1 MNDSLH
7 IDPEQRRPQALAV
20 YLPALG
26 AGQNHQRSGSQP
38 LEWVG
43 RNLQHGRVTIAGTGC
58 QHHWNTH
65 YSKAD
70 DGSTVIQAIRITNGQ
85 RAVDTAAG
93 KDAVQSRGGF
103 MNQVAFKDCGRVNFA
118 NTGHGEGVVQGIHT
132 GRGMTAKCK
141 IRNWDGQWHIVESR

>member
-1 MNDSLH
+1 MRKLFIYALVGLSLVGCDSSR
-7 IDPEQRRPQALAV
+7 DSG
-20 YLPALG
+20 G
-26 AGQNHQRSGSQP
+26 A
-38 LEWVG
+38 
-43 RNLQHGRVTIAGTGC
+43 AGTAAVE
-58 QHHWNTH
+58 HERTLR
-65 YSKAD
+65 YSKAE

>member
-1 MNDSLH
+1 MRKLFIYALVGLSLVGCDSSR
-7 IDPEQRRPQALAV
+7 DS
-20 YLPALG
+20 G
-26 AGQNHQRSGSQP
+26 AA
-38 LEWVG
+38 
-43 RNLQHGRVTIAGTGC
+43 AGTAAIE
-58 QHHWNTH
+58 HERTLR
-65 YSKAD
+65 YSKAE

-103 MNQVAFKDCGRVNFA
+103 MNQVAFNDCGRVNFA
-118 NTGHGEGVVQGIHT
+118 NTGPGEGVVQGIHT

>member
-1 MNDSLH
+1 MRKLFIYALVGLSLVGCDSSR
-7 IDPEQRRPQALAV
+7 DSG
-20 YLPALG
+20 G
-26 AGQNHQRSGSQP
+26 A
-38 LEWVG
+38 
-43 RNLQHGRVTIAGTGC
+43 AGTAAVE
-58 QHHWNTH
+58 HERTLR
-65 YSKAD
+65 YSKAE

-103 MNQVAFKDCGRVNFA
+103 MNQVAFKECGRVNFA
-118 NTGHGEGVVQGIHT
+118 STGPGEGVVQGIHT

>member
-1 MNDSLH
+1 MRKLFIYALVGLSLVGCNSSRDSG
-7 IDPEQRRPQALAV
+7 
-20 YLPALG
+20 G
-26 AGQNHQRSGSQP
+26 A
-38 LEWVG
+38 
-43 RNLQHGRVTIAGTGC
+43 AGTAAVE
-58 QHHWNTH
+58 HERTLR
-65 YSKAD
+65 YSKAE

-103 MNQVAFKDCGRVNFA
+103 MNQVAFKECGRVNFA
-118 NTGHGEGVVQGIHT
+118 STGPGEGVVQGIHT

>member
-1 MNDSLH
+1 MNSR
-7 IDPEQRRPQALAV
+7 EN
-20 YLPALG
+20 G
-26 AGQNHQRSGSQP
+26 RSASND
-38 LEWVG
+38 LRAMG
-43 RNLQHGRVTIAGTGC
+43 RWGLWSA
-58 QHHWNTH
+58 
-65 YSKAD
+65 Y
-70 DGSTVIQAIRITNGQ
+70 
-85 RAVDTAAG
+85 VDTAAG

>member
-1 MNDSLH
+1 MRKLFIYALVGLSLVGCDSSR
-7 IDPEQRRPQALAV
+7 D
-20 YLPALG
+20 
-26 AGQNHQRSGSQP
+26 SGG
-38 LEWVG
+38 V
-43 RNLQHGRVTIAGTGC
+43 AGTAAVE
-58 QHHWNTH
+58 HERTLR
-65 YSKAD
+65 YSKAE

-103 MNQVAFKDCGRVNFA
+103 MNQVAFKECGRVNFA
-118 NTGHGEGVVQGIHT
+118 STGPGEGVVQGIHT